1 MAAPTLPDSFVHL
14 HVHTEYSLLD
24 GAVRIDEL
32 IAKAVKLKMPAV
44 AMTDHGNLYGCIDF
58 YQAAKK
64 AKIKPIIGCE
74 LYVAPKEKELR
85 KEVPGFKNN
94 YHLTVLAKNETG
106 FKNLSKIVSRAH
118 LDGQY
123 YKPRTDR
130 RDLEDYSEGLIVL
143 SGCLNSEI
151 NESIRGGQLDHARST
166 LEWFKERWADDFYL
180 ELHDHINGDVAEAQR
195 KCTVQLLEWA
205 KEYNI
210 KPVAAND
217 VHFLDRTDHGA
228 HDVMICIGTGKMV
241 FDENRMKYSE
251 EVYFKTPKEMHKLF
265 KHVPQALWST
275 LEIADKVDLTIKLD
289 STSSEKYPQFDAPDG
304 SPREEFFRRQCKA
317 GLEVRFGEKANEPDM
332 QERLEYEMG
341 IMEKMGFL
349 SYFLIVWD
357 FIKWAKD
364 NGIPVGPGRGSA
376 AGSLVAYALG
386 ITDCDPLRFSLIF
399 ERFLNPERISPP
411 DIDVDFCQTRRP
423 EVIDY
428 VRKKYG
434 ERCVSHII
442 TFGTLGA
449 KSVIRDCG
457 RVLGMSYGD
466 TDRVAKM
473 IPTELNIDLA
483 SAKKK
488 NPDLK
493 AAIENDK
500 AVAKLYETA
509 EKLEGLTR
517 GVGIHAAG
525 IVIGSQD
532 LSDFLP
538 LTRGNADEVVTQ
550 LAMSPLTELG
560 MLKMDFLGLKT
571 LTVIDDAV
579 KLIHRHTPDFRIAT
593 LPLDDQ
599 PTFELLSR
607 GATIAVFQ
615 LESGGMANMC
625 KNFGVESIDHIIALI
640 ALYRPGPMDL
650 IPDFIARKKG
660 TQKVEYLHPL
670 LEDVSRET
678 YGILIYQEQVQK
690 AANLLAGYSLGA
702 ADLLRRAMG
711 KKDPEKMAQQRKIFV
726 KGCEDVNKI
735 PEKRANEIFDLLEKF
750 AGYGFNKSHSAAY
763 GLVTY
768 QTGWLKANYPV
779 EFMCGVL
786 SNEISNTD
794 KIAVFVGEC
803 QAMGMAILPPN
814 VNRSG
819 VHFLPEEISGKKRGV
834 RYGLAAI
841 KGVGEAACG
850 LMLAERDAAGEF
862 KSLEDFAR
870 RVDSKGV
877 NRRILESLIR
887 AGAFDWSGEERAQL
901 FSRIET
907 AIAAGASAQR
917 DRAAGQFSLFGDEL
931 DAVPVLKP
939 SANQVKV
946 EPWSAEKMLDDEK
959 ELLGFYVSGHPLDP
973 WRPVVDTPAYRRLG
987 FIEEIPERDRRSKL
1001 KFAGL
1006 VSSVQLKYTK
1016 SGKQFVIM
1024 RIEDFT
1030 GSSELTLWSEEY
1042 EKFGKGVEKGS
1053 VIEIIAKVEKD
1064 NMNDSLKLTAQGI
1077 KPLPMPAAGSDAG
1090 GGNGGRGISA
1100 PGGSDGNGN
1109 AAGYG
1114 NGNGNGHGS
1123 PGSHGAPGMTKAPAG
1138 PRALTLRLDSGR
1150 DSVADLRRIQSLIL
1164 QYPGDT
1170 PVIFRCVAENGARLE
1185 ITAGPRFRIDAAD
1198 ELIEGLSP
1206 WI

>member
-1 MAAPTLPDSFVHL
+1 MASPALPDSFVHL

-24 GAVRIDEL
+24 GAVRIDDL
-32 IAKAVKLKMPAV
+32 IAKANKLKMPAV

-58 YQAAKK
+58 YQACKK

-94 YHLTVLAKNETG
+94 YHLTVLAKNAAG
-106 FKNLSKIVSRAH
+106 FQNLSKLVSRAH

-130 RDLEDYSEGLIVL
+130 KDLETYGGGLIVL

-151 NESIRGGQLDHARST
+151 NESIRAGQLDHARST
-166 LEWFKERWADDFYL
+166 VEWFKERWGDDFYL

-195 KCTVQLLEWA
+195 KCTVQLLEWSR
-205 KEYNI
+205 EYNI

-217 VHFLDRTDHGA
+217 VHFLDRTDHAA

-251 EVYFKTPKEMHKLF
+251 EVYFKTPKEMIKLF

-275 LEIADKVDLTIKLD
+275 LEIADKVDINIKLD
-289 STSSEKYPQFDAPDG
+289 STSSEKYPQFDSPDG
-304 SPREEFFRRQCKA
+304 SPREEYFQRICRE
-317 GLEVRFGEKANEPDM
+317 GLEVRFGERAATEEL
-332 QERLEYEMG
+332 QSRLNYEME
-341 IMEKMGFL
+341 IMTKMGFL

-364 NGIPVGPGRGSA
+364 NGILVGPGRGSA

-399 ERFLNPERISPP
+399 ERFLNPERVSPP

-423 EVIDY
+423 EVIEY

-473 IPTELNIDLA
+473 IPAELGITLT

-488 NPDLK
+488 NQDLK
-493 AAIENDK
+493 AAIENDP
-500 AVAKLYETA
+500 AVARLYETA

-579 KLIHRHTPDFRIAT
+579 KLIHRHTAGFNISKI
-593 LPLDDQ
+593 PLDDT
-599 PTFELLSR
+599 PSFELLSK

-615 LESGGMANMC
+615 LESGGMANLC
-625 KNFGVESIDHIIALI
+625 KNFGVENIDHIIALI

-650 IPDFIARKKG
+650 IPDFIDRKKG
-660 TQKVEYLHPL
+660 KQKVEYLHPL

-678 YGILIYQEQVQK
+678 FGILIYQEQVQK

-711 KKDPEKMAQQRKIFV
+711 KKDPEKMAQQRRIFV
-726 KGCEDVNKI
+726 KGCADTNNI
-735 PEKRANEIFDLLEKF
+735 PEQRANDIFDLLEKF

-768 QTGWLKANYPV
+768 QTAWLKANYPV

-794 KIAVFVGEC
+794 KIAIFVGEV
-803 QAMGMAILPPN
+803 QAMGITILPPHAN
-814 VNRSG
+814 QSG
-819 VHFLPEEISGKKRGV
+819 VHFLPEAVGEGKWGV

-850 LMLAERDAAGEF
+850 LVLAERDENGPF

-870 RVDSKGV
+870 RVDGRAV
-877 NRRILESLIR
+877 NKRILEGLIR
-887 AGAFDWSGEERAQL
+887 SGAFDYTGEDRASL
-901 FSRIET
+901 FARIDQS
-907 AIAAGASAQR
+907 IAAGASTQR
-917 DRAAGQFSLFGDEL
+917 DKAAGQFSLFGEEL
-931 DAVPVLKP
+931 DAAPAPAANPMALK
-939 SANQVKV
+939 A
-946 EPWSAEKMLDDEK
+946 EPWSAGKMLDDEK
-959 ELLGFYVSGHPLDP
+959 ELLGFYVSGHPLDR
-973 WRPVVDTPAYRRLG
+973 WRATLASPAYRKLG
-987 FIEEIPERDRRSKL
+987 LISDIPEKDRKGKQ
-1001 KFAGL
+1001 KFGGIISEIT
-1006 VSSVQLKYTK
+1006 VKYTK
-1016 SGKQFVIM
+1016 TGKQFAIM
-1024 RIEDFT
+1024 RLEDFT
-1030 GSSELTLWSEEY
+1030 GSSEVMVWGEEY
-1042 EKFGKGVEKGS
+1042 EKFGKGLEKGS
-1053 VIEIIAKVEKD
+1053 VVEMVAKIEKD
-1064 NMNDSLKLTAQGI
+1064 NRSDALQLIAQGI
-1077 KPLPMPAAGSDAG
+1077 KPLPEPLPGSAAEAAATPDMNR
-1090 GGNGGRGISA
+1090 GGNGSYSRQPIA
-1100 PGGSDGNGN
+1100 
-1109 AAGYG
+1109 
-1114 NGNGNGHGS
+1114 
-1123 PGSHGAPGMTKAPAG
+1123 
-1138 PRALTLRLDSGR
+1138 DSGPKAIVLSLDVMQNAVSELQNIHDIVVR
-1150 DSVADLRRIQSLIL
+1150 YPGRTPLIL
-1164 QYPGDT
+1164 SCRNVDGL
-1170 PVIFRCVAENGARLE
+1170 RLE
-1185 ITAGPRFRIDAAD
+1185 ISASPRFSVNLADALLD
-1198 ELIEGLSP
+1198 ELAP
-1206 WI
+1206 WL